1 MNHIKTIII
10 AVLAVLPS
18 ALLVSSCT
26 IPHSYRTEIL
36 FRESPADSVPYR
48 IPAIAQ
54 FPDGRII
61 ALTDYRICRSDI
73 GFGRVDLRYRISS
86 TDGRRWGDEHIL
98 IEGTGIEGAVD
109 CGFGDPAVVIDR
121 ESGDVLVIAVCGNTI
136 YWHDSTTRQNPNRVA
151 LLRSKDA
158 CMTWEPWKEI
168 TEDVYSLFDGSLHG
182 PIQSCFVTSG
192 KIFQSRSIKAG
203 SHYRIYAALCAR
215 PNGNRVLYS
224 DDFGENWNVLG
235 GRDALPV
242 MNGDEAKCEELPDG
256 SVVLS
261 SRIRGGRL
269 FNIYR
274 YSDVATGEGSWG
286 ESAYSSYE
294 NVGCHSEDNAC
305 NGGILMIPAIRT
317 EDRQQVTLALQSVPL
332 GPRRQAVGIY
342 YKEIDGKIAPESLA
356 ADWNSP
362 YRVTEKAS
370 AYSEMILLQN
380 GNVAFCY
387 EENDTMETAGYDI
400 VYKELPVIEITGSRY
415 DVIRK

>member
-1 MNHIKTIII
+1 MAAVAAAISCSRTAPSFED
-10 AVLAVLPS
+10 AVLFRNTETD
-18 ALLVSSCT
+18 T
-26 IPHSYRTEIL
+26 I
-36 FRESPADSVPYR
+36 PYR
-48 IPAIAQ
+48 IPTLSVLS
-54 FPDGRII
+54 DGRLL
-61 ALTDYRICRSDI
+61 ALADYRHCKLDI
-73 GFGRVDLRYRISS
+73 GFGRVDIHGRISEGS
-86 TDGRRWGDEHIL
+86 GWGEPFVL
-98 IEGTGIEGAVD
+98 IEGTGVPHAVD
-109 CGFGDPAVVIDR
+109 CGFGDAAMVADR
-121 ESGDVLVIAVCGNTI
+121 ESGEVLVITVCGETV
-136 YWHDSTTRQNPNRVA
+136 YGHATTNRQNPNRVA
-151 LLRSKDA
+151 LLRSLDN
-158 CMTWEPWKEI
+158 CRTWEPWKEI
-168 TEDVYSLFDGSLHG
+168 TEDVYGLFDASAYG
-182 PIQSCFVTSG
+182 PVQSCFVTSG
-192 KIFQSRSIKAG
+192 KIFQSRCVKVG

-215 PNGNRVLYS
+215 PNGNRVIYS
-224 DDFGENWNVLG
+224 DDFGRTWKALG
-235 GRDALPV
+235 GCDALAAAA
-242 MNGDEAKCEELPDG
+242 GDEAKCEELPDG

-286 ESAYSSYE
+286 EAAYSSYE

-342 YKEIDGKIAPESLA
+342 YKEIDGKVTPESLA

>member
-1 MNHIKTIII
+1 MAAVAAAISCSRTAPSFED
-10 AVLAVLPS
+10 AVLFRNTETD
-18 ALLVSSCT
+18 T
-26 IPHSYRTEIL
+26 I
-36 FRESPADSVPYR
+36 PYR
-48 IPAIAQ
+48 IPTLSVLS
-54 FPDGRII
+54 DGRLL
-61 ALTDYRICRSDI
+61 ALADYRHCKLDI
-73 GFGRVDLRYRISS
+73 GFGRVDIHGRISEGS
-86 TDGRRWGDEHIL
+86 GWGEPFVL
-98 IEGTGIEGAVD
+98 IEGTGVPHAVD
-109 CGFGDPAVVIDR
+109 CGFGDAAMVADR
-121 ESGDVLVIAVCGNTI
+121 ESGEVLVITVCGETV
-136 YWHDSTTRQNPNRVA
+136 YGHATTNRQNPNRVA
-151 LLRSKDA
+151 LLRSLDN
-158 CMTWEPWKEI
+158 CRTWEPWKEI
-168 TEDVYSLFDGSLHG
+168 TEDVYGLFDASAYG
-182 PIQSCFVTSG
+182 PVQSCFVTSG
-192 KIFQSRSIKAG
+192 KIFQSRCVKVG

-215 PNGNRVLYS
+215 PNGNRVIYS
-224 DDFGENWNVLG
+224 DDFGRTWKALG
-235 GRDALPV
+235 GCDALAAAA
-242 MNGDEAKCEELPDG
+242 GDEAKCEELPDG

-286 ESAYSSYE
+286 EAAYSSYE

-342 YKEIDGKIAPESLA
+342 YKEIDGKVTPESLA
-356 ADWNSP
+356 ADWNAP

-387 EENDTMETAGYDI
+387 EENDTMETTGYDI